1 MAEEEFLRGYNFLFE
16 LEGERIGYFT
26 EIGGLGV
33 EVEVIEAREGGNESQ
48 VYTLPG
54 LVRYPRITLSWGVTK
69 SREMW
74 NWLDGAV
81 TGKVQKRGAAI
92 LYVGPDGKEEMVRYD
107 LANAWP
113 CKWSGATLDAMNS
126 ELAIERMTLVAERVE
141 RKSGAKPAGEE
152 PAEGAAA

>member
-1 MAEEEFLRGYNFLFE
+1 MAEERFLRGYNFLFE

-26 EIGGLGV
+26 EIGGMGV

-74 NWLDGAV
+74 EWLDGAV
-81 TGKVQKRGAAI
+81 TGSVTKKGGAI
-92 LYVGPDGKEEMVRYD
+92 LYVDPSGQQEMVRYD
-107 LANAWP
+107 LTNAWP
-113 CKWSGATLDAMNS
+113 CEWRGATLDALNS
-126 ELAIERMTLVAERVE
+126 ELAIERMTLVVERVE
-141 RKSGAKPAGEE
+141 RKAGAEAATEEAG
-152 PAEGAAA
+152 EGAAA